1 MKDKLGIAQAL
12 ALLDSSPDAVLLF
25 DTKDR
30 VIAGNAALYN
40 LLGTNKSSLIGR
52 NSLELAASPLQSLLA
67 GSDTFAYLAAD
78 QRPCYL
84 QAQDVALPPGAEAV
98 RARLLR
104 DMTETE
110 HLRVD
115 NERLQSELAA
125 QALHDP
131 VTGLLNRR
139 GLMVALEPQVSRSR
153 RYNSQLALVVMD
165 VYDSNA
171 EASFLVRV
179 SQILKDQLRWA
190 DVIGCSDDHEFILVL
205 PETSRDDAL
214 CLTEKLNQRLTSEF
228 QASESN
234 WAAYGVVE
242 WHKTDTSATL
252 LRRAQTALDQARAS
266 RNGRSAVAL

>member
-1 MKDKLGIAQAL
+1 MKDQLGIAQAL
-12 ALLDSSPDAVLLF
+12 TLLDSSPGAVLLF
-25 DTKDR
+25 DTQGR
-30 VIAGNAALYN
+30 VIAGNAALDQ
-40 LLGTNKSSLIGR
+40 LLGPNKLSLIGR
-52 NSLELAASPLQSLLA
+52 TSADLAGSPLQGLLA
-67 GSDTFAYLAAD
+67 GSGTFSFLAAD

-84 QAQDVALPPGAEAV
+84 QAQDVALPPGADAV
-98 RARLLR
+98 RARLLH

-115 NERLQSELAA
+115 NERLQAELAA

-165 VYDSNA
+165 VYGSSA
-171 EASFLVRV
+171 EAGFLVRV

-205 PETSRDDAL
+205 PETCRDDAL
-214 CLTEKLNQRLTSEF
+214 QLTEKLNERLASEF
-228 QASESN
+228 QARESS
-234 WAAYGVVE
+234 WAAYGVAQ

-252 LRRAQTALDQARAS
+252 LRRAQTALDQARIS
-266 RNGRSAVAL
+266 RDGRSVVAL

>member
-12 ALLDSSPDAVLLF
+12 ALLDSSPDATLLF
-25 DTKDR
+25 DAQDR

-40 LLGTNKSSLIGR
+40 LLGTNTSNLIGH
-52 NSLELAASPLQSLLA
+52 NGAELAGSPLQGLLA
-67 GSDTFAYLAAD
+67 GSDAFAFLAAD

-84 QAQDVALPPGAEAV
+84 QAQEVALPPGAEAV

-110 HLRVD
+110 HLRVA
-115 NERLQSELAA
+115 NEHLQAELAA

-153 RYNSQLALVVMD
+153 RYTSQLAVVLMD
-165 VYDSNA
+165 VYGSKA

-214 CLTEKLNQRLTSEF
+214 RMTEKLNQRLINEF
-228 QASESN
+228 QAGESN
-234 WAAYGVVE
+234 WAAYGVAE

-266 RNGRSAVAL
+266 RDGRSAVAL